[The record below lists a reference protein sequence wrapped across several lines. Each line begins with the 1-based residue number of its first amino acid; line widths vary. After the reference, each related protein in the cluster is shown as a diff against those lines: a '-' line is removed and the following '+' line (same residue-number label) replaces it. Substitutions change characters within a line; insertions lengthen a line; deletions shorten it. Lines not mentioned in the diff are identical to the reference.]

1 VRLVARLSGQQ
12 DVCVEQPDAVGPI
25 GVVGLGVMGS
35 AVANLLITGGA
46 QVWGHD
52 ISAQRQESFVAS
64 GGHGARSARD
74 VAEHTAVVLTSL
86 PTAGALAAVVSGP
99 DGLRSASVS
108 KARLVIEMSTLSL
121 VDKQAAA
128 DALAPGGVA
137 VADVPLSG
145 TGAQARSGDLVACVS
160 ADDDAARALALA
172 VTRRF
177 TRSQYDVG
185 AFGNGSRF
193 KYVANLLVAVH
204 NVAAAEA
211 LVLAERAGLDL
222 DRVLAAVGDG
232 AGGSRMLGVRGPLMA
247 LREYADASV
256 RLEVFLKDVEL
267 IRNFAA
273 DVGAPAPLLE
283 ASRAI
288 YLAARADGRS
298 DQDTACVAEVLR
310 ARSRLSR
317 EGREEP

>member
-1 VRLVARLSGQQ
+1 MAGLGEQRAASVG
-12 DVCVEQPDAVGPI
+12 QPDAVGPI
-25 GVVGLGVMGS
+25 GVIGLGVMGS
-35 AVANLLITGGA
+35 AVANLLIADGA

-52 ISAQRQESFVAS
+52 ISAERQENFVAA
-64 GGHGARSARD
+64 GGRGAWSARD

-86 PTAGALAAVVSGP
+86 PTAGALATVVSGP
-99 DGLRSASVS
+99 DGLRSAGESG
-108 KARLVIEMSTLSL
+108 AGLVIEMSTLSL
-121 VDKQAAA
+121 VDKQSAA
-128 DALAPGGVA
+128 DALARGGVA

-145 TGAQARSGDLVACVS
+145 TGAQARSGDLVAFVS
-160 ADDDAARALALA
+160 ADDDAARALALT

-222 DRVLAAVGDG
+222 DQVLAAVADG
-232 AGGSRMLGVRGPLMA
+232 AGGSRMLEVRGPLMA
-247 LREYADASV
+247 RRDYTDASV
-256 RLEVFLKDVEL
+256 RLEVFLKDIEL

-288 YLAARADGRS
+288 YLAAQAGGRI
-298 DQDTACVAEVLR
+298 DEDTACVAEVLR
-310 ARSRLSR
+310 ATSRDLR
-317 EGREEP
+317 PGEGP